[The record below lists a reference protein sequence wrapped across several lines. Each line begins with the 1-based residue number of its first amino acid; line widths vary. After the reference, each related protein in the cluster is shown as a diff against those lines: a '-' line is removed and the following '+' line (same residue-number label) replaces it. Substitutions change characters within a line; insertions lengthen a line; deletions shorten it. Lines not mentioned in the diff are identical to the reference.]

1 MEAGLCGE
9 LFGDWLRGEV
19 SDAGERAPP
28 GLVGEGAL
36 ISAVFVVAV
45 IGR

>member
-1 MEAGLCGE
+1 MLGLWWE

-19 SDAGERAPP
+19 SEAGDRVPLGLMGDA
-28 GLVGEGAL
+28 AL

-45 IGR
+45 IGW